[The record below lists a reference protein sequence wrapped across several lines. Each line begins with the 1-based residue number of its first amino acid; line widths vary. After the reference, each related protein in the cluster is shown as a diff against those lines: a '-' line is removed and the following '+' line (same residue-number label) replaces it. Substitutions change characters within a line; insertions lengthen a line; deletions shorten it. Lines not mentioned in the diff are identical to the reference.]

1 MFRPR
6 TGGARRVVVS
16 MVLALTL
23 AGFTDS
29 ASAAE
34 SPEPAAASAAP
45 PAGRS
50 WFTSWAQ
57 SQQGLAPRSLTDQSV
72 RMITHLSQGGDA
84 LRIRVQNTFGTAPLT
99 VDAVTVG
106 RGGEGAALVGAAV
119 PVTFQGRRAITVPAG
134 GEVWSDAAR
143 LLTRPQQNVAVSMF
157 APGPVV
163 PGHHA
168 TGLRDNYLTP
178 VRSGD
183 HTDDRSGAP
192 YTETVNS
199 TLLVSAVDVRNPA
212 LKGTVV
218 PYGSSVVDGVGST
231 NCGPGCTE
239 TGTNQRWTDV
249 LARRI
254 TQELPPGRQLAVANA
269 GISGTTSSDAC
280 PGTPGELAG
289 LDGAARLERDVLA
302 LHGVTGVLYYYGT
315 NDLANGCTAAAILT
329 SYDTVF
335 QRLRRAGIAVYVTP
349 ITPRGSYTDQHN
361 LDRHAVNTVVR
372 QGNNCSGRCD
382 GVIDFDQVLKD
393 PLQPDRLRLDYDT
406 GDGIHANIAGQR
418 AIADHVPLAML
429 TRDRGH
435 GVPGQG
441 VPGRGV
447 PGRGVPGR
455 GVPGQGFPD

>member
-6 TGGARRVVVS
+6 TSDVKRVVVS
-16 MVLALTL
+16 MALVLTM

-29 ASAAE
+29 APSATSSASSSASSSVSTAE
-34 SPEPAAASAAP
+34 STAVSASDAASATGAAR
-45 PAGRS
+45 AGRS

-57 SQQGLAPRSLTDQSV
+57 SQQALSTRTLTHQSV

-84 LRIRVQNTFGTAPLT
+84 LRIRVQNTFGRTPLT
-99 VDAVTVG
+99 VDGVTVG
-106 RGGEGAALVGAAV
+106 RGGEGAAIVGGTV
-119 PVTFQGRRAITVPAG
+119 PVTFEGRRAVTIPPG

-157 APGPVV
+157 VPGPVV
-163 PGHHA
+163 PGQHV

-178 VRSGD
+178 VNSGD

-192 YTETVNS
+192 YTETVTS

-218 PYGSSVVDGVGST
+218 PFGSSVVDGVGST
-231 NCGPGCTE
+231 HCGPGCTE
-239 TGTNQRWTDV
+239 TGTNRRWTDV

-254 TQELPPGRQLAVANA
+254 TDELPPHRRLAVANA

-280 PGTPGELAG
+280 PRTPGELAG
-289 LDGAARLERDVLA
+289 LDGPARLDRDVLA
-302 LHGVTGVLYYYGT
+302 LHGVTGVIYYYGT
-315 NDLANGCTAAAILT
+315 NDLANGCTAASILD

-335 QRLRRAGIAVYVTP
+335 RRLREAGIKVYVTP
-349 ITPRGSYTDQHN
+349 ITPRASYTDQNN

-372 QGNNCSGRCD
+372 KGSDCSGACD

-393 PLQPDRLRLDYDT
+393 PLQPNRVRLDYDT

-418 AIADHVPLAML
+418 AIAEYVPLWLLA
-429 TRDRGH
+429 
-435 GVPGQG
+435 
-441 VPGRGV
+441 GR
-447 PGRGVPGR
+447 
-455 GVPGQGFPD
+455 